1 MFLILFFA
9 IGLTVLT
16 RCAKIQINM
25 VNRLLKHLG
34 ISKKSDANI
43 LKEDFL
49 TKLGREQLTRLT
61 ERGLDLPVA
70 LL

>member
-1 MFLILFFA
+1 
-9 IGLTVLT
+9 
-16 RCAKIQINM
+16 M
-25 VNRLLKHLG
+25 VNKLLKLLG
-34 ISKKSDANI
+34 ISKKPEASN

-49 TKLGREQLTRLT
+49 TKLGREQLTRLN

>member
-1 MFLILFFA
+1 M
-9 IGLTVLT
+9 
-16 RCAKIQINM
+16 INK
-25 VNRLLKHLG
+25 LSKLLG
-34 ISKKSDANI
+34 IVKKSEANTF
-43 LKEDFL
+43 KEDFL

>member
-1 MFLILFFA
+1 MADCLELLDVGDRRLVLVPGNQSNNLNR
-9 IGLTVLT
+9 IG
-16 RCAKIQINM
+16 IYE
-25 VNRLLKHLG
+25 
-34 ISKKSDANI
+34 DYY
-43 LKEDFL
+43 EDFL